1 MKEGFLALTVLL
13 AVGKGDILAA
23 TPAAPGAPTG
33 PVSDAEAVTG
43 AMPGS
48 DRDAHGCIGS
58 AGYSWC
64 AREQRC
70 VRSWELARE
79 RGFAATTEDFRD
91 YCSGTR

>member
-1 MKEGFLALTVLL
+1 MKERFLALTVLL
-13 AVGKGDILAA
+13 AVGTGDIPAA
-23 TPAAPGAPTG
+23 TPAAPSTSSAPASG
-33 PVSDAEAVTG
+33 AEAG
-43 AMPGS
+43 PGGMPGS

-79 RGFAATTEDFRD
+79 RGFPATAEAFRD

>member
-1 MKEGFLALTVLL
+1 MKERFLALTVLL
-13 AVGKGDILAA
+13 AVGAVDILAA
-23 TPAAPGAPTG
+23 TPAAPTA
-33 PVSDAEAVTG
+33 PVSGAEAVPG

-79 RGFAATTEDFRD
+79 RGFAATAEGFRD